1 MSVQPG
7 PLLKARSL
15 IPRAIR
21 SYWLDLSKSVTWLNF
36 CFKRLFWH
44 LEMNEFEKDKR
55 ESGWE
60 VGGIA

>member
-1 MSVQPG
+1 MSGQPG

-15 IPRAIR
+15 TPRAIR

-36 CFKRLFWH
+36 CFKRSLWH